1 MAVTSPQTATV
12 KPATSGAYLCAS
24 ALYNAGFRG
33 WPLTVMTAIAGRE
46 SRWKPTALDNNA
58 STGDYSVGLTQINY
72 YGDLYNSRVASYGSP
87 SSLSAS
93 PQAQAN
99 ATFDLAGGN
108 SLSGLG
114 NWALSPSPQNGT
126 VPTPTSSGYDI
137 TPYLAQAA
145 TATAMVGT
153 MGPAPASQIANEN
166 AWPGTPT
173 SGLVTP
179 TSGGLLGQGVTA
191 SSSSGSSA
199 ASSSSGSSAGCNA
212 LGNISVFG
220 YTLLTRCQTKGL
232 LGGLAIAGGGALMI
246 VGLSLIVVAGLKG
259 KGPAAP
265 LVQTAQGA
273 ASVGGWAKGL
283 FSSGAT
289 TAAA

>member
-33 WPLTVMTAIAGRE
+33 WALTVMTAIAGRE
-46 SRWKPTALDNNA
+46 SRWKPTALNNNA

-72 YGDLYNSRVASYGSP
+72 YGDLYNSRVTSYGSP

-114 NWALSPSPQNGT
+114 NWKLSPSPQNGT

-145 TATAMVGT
+145 TATAMIGT

-199 ASSSSGSSAGCNA
+199 GCNA

-220 YTLLTRCQTKGL
+220 FTLLTRCQAKGL
-232 LGGLAIAGGGALMI
+232 LGGLAIAGGGGLMI

-265 LVQTAQGA
+265 FAETARGGLKL
-273 ASVGGWAKGL
+273 ASVFRGSPAP
-283 FSSGAT
+283 
-289 TAAA
+289 AAV